1 LVNLKDWITVNFKW
15 WVRRT
20 LKLRGDLETRIDSI
34 IKQINEIC
42 NEVCHTV
49 KEKLAKEDI
58 NCSNL
63 NTLFENQAFPK
74 NEFLFELRKKR
85 VDMENDI
92 YHDYHQFCNVPTI
105 RGFSGLLG
113 FILSVIGFL
122 VSSISLLIYYKT
134 NEFNLKSLMND
145 ETGIFLTTSTVIF
158 LFLSVYLLFR
168 EHKKIDVKN
177 KEYWSFWLKE
187 TGDEYRKTIPLIHR
201 VLLFIALLME
211 GYIIA
216 LTIVSFISSEINLRT
231 ATYISIIAG
240 LTVAFF
246 LEQLGIDAGKSLYRL
261 DVARNLNRRFEDQ
274 VEFLG
279 EKTEL
284 KEILMKINPNET
296 ATFEY
301 LPKANFIRKY
311 SKLILSLFLFLSI
324 GIILFIQRT
333 NIKFNIFSEESNP
346 EITYSAALLLLI
358 MFLAMYIYTV
368 WVGHKYSYASE
379 YSEIARYGLKNYNKV
394 QSHNR
399 KLSEVAQKN
408 FHSFFISLTEL
419 LEESSSRKS
428 ADETKK
434 KAYKCMNARGEYEFK
449 CSDS

>member
-1 LVNLKDWITVNFKW
+1 MVNLKDWITVNFKW

-20 LKLRGDLETRIDSI
+20 LKLRGELETRIDSI

-42 NEVCHTV
+42 DEVCHTV
-49 KEKLAKEDI
+49 KEKLEKENI
-58 NCSNL
+58 NCSDP

-74 NEFLFELRKKR
+74 KEFLLELRKKR
-85 VDMENDI
+85 IDMENDI
-92 YHDYHQFCNVPTI
+92 YYDYHQFCNVPTI

-122 VSSISLLIYYKT
+122 ISSISLLIYYKT
-134 NEFNLKSLMND
+134 NGFNLKTLMND
-145 ETGIFLTTSTVIF
+145 GIGISLTALTIIF
-158 LFLSVYLLFR
+158 FFISIYLLFR
-168 EHKKIDVKN
+168 EHKKIDITN
-177 KEYWSFWLKE
+177 KDYWSFWLKE
-187 TGDEYRKTIPLIHR
+187 TGDEYRKNIPLIHR

-246 LEQLGIDAGKSLYRL
+246 LEQLGIDAGKSLYKL
-261 DVARNLNRRFEDQ
+261 DVARNLTKRFKDQ
-274 VEFLG
+274 VEFYG
-279 EKTEL
+279 EKTTI
-284 KEILMKINPNET
+284 KEVFKKINPNET

-346 EITYSAALLLLI
+346 EVTYSAALLLLI

-379 YSEIARYGLKNYNKV
+379 YSEIAKYGLRNYNKV
-394 QSHNR
+394 QSHNK

-419 LEESSSRKS
+419 LEESSSQNSSDQDTR
-428 ADETKK
+428 

-449 CSDS
+449 CGNS